1 MGWPSRYHRSFSAVT
16 IGARVGRCVACAEAA
31 PGISRTTHPSTQP
44 SASDLARRKR
54 ADGTSACRPSAPV
67 NSVILMMHPSGS
79 QALLTPV
86 AREALPRV
94 IQPARAAVVTGLRF
108 ADPPPQFLDRLLY
121 EPLLTLVVGER
132 GLAQESPDELA
143 PQLDP
148 LEELLKMG
156 SWTAK
161 RTEMRQE
168 ERVRIP
174 RQNKVRALT
183 PGLQID
189 VGRGRRGQNIVALA
203 APYAGGVAHER
214 DAAPAVE
221 VAHVV

>member
-1 MGWPSRYHRSFSAVT
+1 
-16 IGARVGRCVACAEAA
+16 
-31 PGISRTTHPSTQP
+31 
-44 SASDLARRKR
+44 
-54 ADGTSACRPSAPV
+54 
-67 NSVILMMHPSGS
+67 MHPSGS

-94 IQPARAAVVTGLRF
+94 IQPARAAVVTGFRF
-108 ADPPPQFLDRLLY
+108 ADPPPQFLDRFLY
-121 EPLLTLVVGER
+121 EPLLTLVVRER
-132 GLAQESPDELA
+132 GLAQEASDELA

-161 RTEMRQE
+161 GTEMRQE

-174 RQNKVRALT
+174 RQNEVRALT

-189 VGRGRRGQNIVALA
+189 VGRGRRGRI
-203 APYAGGVAHER
+203 
-214 DAAPAVE
+214 
-221 VAHVV
+221 